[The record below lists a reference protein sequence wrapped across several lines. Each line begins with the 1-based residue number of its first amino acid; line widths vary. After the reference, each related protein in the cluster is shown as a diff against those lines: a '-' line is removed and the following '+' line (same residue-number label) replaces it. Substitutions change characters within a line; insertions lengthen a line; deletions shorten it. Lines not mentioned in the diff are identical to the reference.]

1 MVYRNKRTGA
11 EIDVPCAVSGGEWE
25 QVKETKPRKK
35 KGEDAGADAPQEDG
49 KKP

>member
-25 QVKETKPRKK
+25 QVKEVKPRKK
-35 KGEDAGADAPQEDG
+35 TKAAEDEKADDAE
-49 KKP
+49 

>member
-25 QVKETKPRKK
+25 QVKETKSRKK
-35 KGEDAGADAPQEDG
+35 TKTAEDEKKADDAG
-49 KKP
+49 